1 MAVITVISFKGGVG
15 KSIISQNLAV
25 SFAHQGIEV
34 CIVDADPNKSTTM
47 WHSYRPDDLPAVDVY
62 HVPKNADLIKTINS
76 LSNKYELVLID
87 CPPALEAV
95 TSRAVAKSD
104 ISLIPVA
111 TTGGNDIWATR
122 EFLEHLELLRGKLDA
137 PIPAYF
143 VVNRFEKNVRL
154 HQAYIEI
161 LDDYEENYSIE
172 LLETRIS
179 KRTAYGEANTQGL
192 GVLEWDN
199 VKAKKEIKELSGEVG
214 KLISVSVK
222 Q

>member
-1 MAVITVISFKGGVG
+1 MAVVTVISFKGGVG

-25 SFAHQGIEV
+25 YFAQQNVDV
-34 CIVDADPNKSTTM
+34 CIIDADPNKSTTM

-62 HVPKNADLIKTINS
+62 HVPQNGDLIKIINS
-76 LSNKYELVLID
+76 LSKKYELVFID
-87 CPPALEAV
+87 CPPALQTV
-95 TSRAVAKSD
+95 TSKAVAKSD

-122 EFLEHLELLRGKLDA
+122 EFLEHLEILRGKLDA

-143 VVNRFEKNVRL
+143 VVNRFESNVRL

-161 LDDYEENYSIE
+161 LSEYEENYSIK
-172 LLETRIS
+172 LIDTRIA

-192 GVLEWDN
+192 GVTEWDN
-199 VKAKKEIKELSGEVG
+199 KKAKGEINGLANEVRA
-214 KLISVSVK
+214 LISVSVK
-222 Q
+222 

>member
-25 SFAHQGIEV
+25 SFAQQGIEV

-47 WHSYRPDDLPAVDVY
+47 WHSYRPDELHAVDVY

-76 LSNKYELVLID
+76 LSKKYEHVFID

-172 LLETRIS
+172 LLKSRIS

-199 VKAKKEIKELSGEVG
+199 TKAKKEIKELSEEVG

-222 Q
+222 